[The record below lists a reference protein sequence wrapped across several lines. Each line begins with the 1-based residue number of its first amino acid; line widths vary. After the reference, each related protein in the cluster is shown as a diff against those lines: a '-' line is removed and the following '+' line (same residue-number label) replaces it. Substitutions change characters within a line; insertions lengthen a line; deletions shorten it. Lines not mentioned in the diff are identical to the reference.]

1 MIFQKNTTA
10 TQTSKPILKSIGTTT
25 YDGGLAGKES
35 TTMTSNV
42 ADEKSAGLQKII
54 VYAILL

>member
-1 MIFQKNTTA
+1 MIFQSNTT
-10 TQTSKPILKSIGTTT
+10 TKQTSKTISRSIGTTA

-42 ADEKSAGLQKII
+42 ADEKPAGLQKTQF
-54 VYAILL
+54 Y